1 LKHNLEGGTFAMSN
15 GLTVMLNNQLSNWNI
30 LYTKLH
36 NYHWYVTGT
45 DFFTLHEKFEEY
57 YTEAGQYIDEIAE
70 RILTL
75 KGKPVATLKKYLETT
90 TIEEATGQEDSIE
103 MVSVLVKDFE
113 QIIKESKKLIETA
126 EDLHDQPTADMFIG
140 IKSSLEQHVWM
151 LNAYNA

>member
-90 TIEEATGQEDSIE
+90 TIEEATGQEDSTE